1 LKKSKARQY
10 IEDRLALVRVK
21 TFLGVA
27 IEVATGAQLSD
38 AVITPGVA
46 LRVACAAVLAGAI
59 TACVNTVN
67 DILDVESDTL
77 NKPHRPLP
85 SGRVTSESAT
95 RFAVVLGVLGL
106 GLAVPLGAAAFA
118 VAVLLLVAGLC
129 YCFWTRSTVV
139 LGNVLVAVLA
149 GSPIMYGAYVAGRV
163 NAKVVI
169 ATGLLMIFM
178 AAFEVLK
185 TFRDGAVDRV
195 AGYTT
200 LATRY
205 GRRHSL
211 GLFTGLVVTLS
222 GVYLL
227 PLAVAA
233 RPGYFIVMGIGAIA
247 PTLVAT
253 VFLLHKNGHTNAVL
267 LVLRMMGYF
276 WWPGLL
282 AFWFM

>member
-1 LKKSKARQY
+1 MKKSKARQY

-67 DILDVESDTL
+67 DILDVGVGHAEQAT
-77 NKPHRPLP
+77 PAVAIRP
-85 SGRVTSESAT
+85 GHVRVRDSIRR
-95 RFAVVLGVLGL
+95 RFGCVGAWSRHAARCGGVCRR
-106 GLAVPLGAAAFA
+106 GAAS
-118 VAVLLLVAGLC
+118 LVAGLC

-169 ATGLLMIFM
+169 ATGLLMI
-178 AAFEVLK
+178 LW
-185 TFRDGAVDRV
+185 
-195 AGYTT
+195 
-200 LATRY
+200 
-205 GRRHSL
+205 RRSRC
-211 GLFTGLVVTLS
+211 S
-222 GVYLL
+222 
-227 PLAVAA
+227 
-233 RPGYFIVMGIGAIA
+233 RPS
-247 PTLVAT
+247 AT
-253 VFLLHKNGHTNAVL
+253 VQ
-267 LVLRMMGYF
+267 
-276 WWPGLL
+276 
-282 AFWFM
+282 